1 MLLVIRRPTNRKEWA
16 IAITVLGVPGAFL
29 GSWLTSIHVDVRQT
43 KQDVAVVQAVQDTIV
58 NDVAAIKGVLL
69 ARPSGLALEVAPKPP
84 APAGDIVPAGHRS
97 Q

>member
-1 MLLVIRRPTNRKEWA
+1 MLLVIRRPTNRREWA
-16 IAITVLGVPGAFL
+16 IAITMLGLPL
-29 GSWLTSIHVDVRQT
+29 TLLCSWLTSIHVDVRQT

-69 ARPSGLALEVAPKPP
+69 ARPSGLALDGARAPLP
-84 APAGDIVPAGHRS
+84 PAGDVVPAGHRA